1 MIIFYRLE
9 CVCCC
14 NTHTSEVNMKATTDL
29 QLAKPI
35 PWQTASVPIEKMHI
49 SPCVLI
55 LSCMFEFS
63 KKCLNIL
70 IPDRNRVTL
79 QVSKALVVSP
89 APRAF
94 PTRTQAAAWIPKG
107 IYKVQTRV
115 SIFPKL
121 QKCC

>member
-14 NTHTSEVNMKATTDL
+14 DTHTSEVNMKATTDL
-29 QLAKPI
+29 QPAKPI
-35 PWQTASVPIEKMHI
+35 PWQIASVPIEKIHV
-49 SPCVLI
+49 SPYVSLFYHVLR
-55 LSCMFEFS
+55 MFEFS

-79 QVSKALVVSP
+79 QVSKAPVVSP

-115 SIFPKL
+115 SIL
-121 QKCC
+121 QNCC